1 MKDSLERCHCASS
14 NCYCANIKRA
24 ENKITALYNRHLE
37 KAGITRGQYAL
48 LANIERNPGI
58 SVSALAETMD
68 LERTTLVRNLKPLE
82 ARGLIVDA
90 ACKGRSRSLSAQ
102 RGGKGNLCPGPHL
115 LAAGAGRA
123 GSLFGPGADCGIE
136 PPDLRHFGTELTP
149 CFSFFLR
156 WKILPLSCI
165 YTLLKGGLSEYSAR
179 KNNPPSFFPGKLS
192 FLEKIGN
199 WCIIKPASNLYFR

>member
-1 MKDSLERCHCASS
+1 MCIYTIRKEASGMKDYSLERCHCASS

-24 ENKITALYNRHLE
+24 ENKITALYNHHLE

-90 ACKGRSRSLSAQ
+90 ACKGRSRSLQLSAE
-102 RGGKGNLCPGPHL
+102 GKETFARARIYWQQAQDELEAFLGQEQIAELNHL
-115 LAAGAGRA
+115 ISAIL
-123 GSLFGPGADCGIE
+123 
-136 PPDLRHFGTELTP
+136 EL
-149 CFSFFLR
+149 
-156 WKILPLSCI
+156 
-165 YTLLKGGLSEYSAR
+165 
-179 KNNPPSFFPGKLS
+179 N
-192 FLEKIGN
+192 
-199 WCIIKPASNLYFR
+199 

>member
-90 ACKGRSRSLSAQ
+90 ACKAAAAVFSSAWRERKPLPEPASTGSRRRTSWKPFWARSR
-102 RGGKGNLCPGPHL
+102 
-115 LAAGAGRA
+115 
-123 GSLFGPGADCGIE
+123 
-136 PPDLRHFGTELTP
+136 LR
-149 CFSFFLR
+149 
-156 WKILPLSCI
+156 
-165 YTLLKGGLSEYSAR
+165 
-179 KNNPPSFFPGKLS
+179 N
-192 FLEKIGN
+192 
-199 WCIIKPASNLYFR
+199 

>member
-1 MKDSLERCHCASS
+1 MKDYSLERCHCASS

-90 ACKGRSRSLSAQ
+90 ACKGRSRSLQLSVE
-102 RGGKGNLCPGPHL
+102 GKETFARAPHL

-156 WKILPLSCI
+156 WKILSLLCI
-165 YTLLKGGLSEYSAR
+165 YTLLKGGLSDALQEKTTRPAFALG
-179 KNNPPSFFPGKLS
+179 NFLS
-192 FLEKIGN
+192 LK
-199 WCIIKPASNLYFR
+199 R

>member
-1 MKDSLERCHCASS
+1 MKDYSLERCHCASS

-90 ACKGRSRSLSAQ
+90 ACKGRSRSLQLSVEGKETFARAHIYWQQAQNELEAFLGQEQIAELNHLISAI
-102 RGGKGNLCPGPHL
+102 L
-115 LAAGAGRA
+115 
-123 GSLFGPGADCGIE
+123 
-136 PPDLRHFGTELTP
+136 EL
-149 CFSFFLR
+149 
-156 WKILPLSCI
+156 
-165 YTLLKGGLSEYSAR
+165 
-179 KNNPPSFFPGKLS
+179 N
-192 FLEKIGN
+192 
-199 WCIIKPASNLYFR
+199 

>member
-1 MKDSLERCHCASS
+1 MKDYSLERCHCASS

-68 LERTTLVRNLKPLE
+68 LERTTLVRNLKPLQ
-82 ARGLIVDA
+82 GPQPQ
-90 ACKGRSRSLSAQ
+90 SSAQ

-149 CFSFFLR
+149 RVSFFLR

-165 YTLLKGGLSEYSAR
+165 YTLLKGGLSDALQEKTTRPAFALG
-179 KNNPPSFFPGKLS
+179 NFLS
-192 FLEKIGN
+192 LK
-199 WCIIKPASNLYFR
+199 R

>member
-68 LERTTLVRNLKPLE
+68 LERTTPFPLVKDIVGYLKM
-82 ARGLIVDA
+82 
-90 ACKGRSRSLSAQ
+90 CHS
-102 RGGKGNLCPGPHL
+102 
-115 LAAGAGRA
+115 
-123 GSLFGPGADCGIE
+123 
-136 PPDLRHFGTELTP
+136 
-149 CFSFFLR
+149 
-156 WKILPLSCI
+156 ILP
-165 YTLLKGGLSEYSAR
+165 
-179 KNNPPSFFPGKLS
+179 
-192 FLEKIGN
+192 
-199 WCIIKPASNLYFR
+199 IKR

>member
-82 ARGLIVDA
+82 ARAD
-90 ACKGRSRSLSAQ
+90 CGRCLQGPQPQSSAQ
-102 RGGKGNLCPGPHL
+102 CGRKRNLCPGPHL
-115 LAAGAGRA
+115 LAAGAERA

-156 WKILPLSCI
+156 WKILSLSCI
-165 YTLLKGGLSEYSAR
+165 YTLLKGGLSDVLQEKTAR
-179 KNNPPSFFPGKLS
+179 PAFALGNFLS
-192 FLEKIGN
+192 LK
-199 WCIIKPASNLYFR
+199 R